1 VRVNRNAILLTAHG
15 YFAQTKEITHM
26 PPLRL
31 SDFWKVNCIEGKS
44 EKEKAKKSRYSN
56 LNLYMYRHSLTSP
69 LPDSSESTSVDP
81 GVSEDAKDAAGD
93 ELRVNL
99 TH

>member
-1 VRVNRNAILLTAHG
+1 
-15 YFAQTKEITHM
+15 M

-31 SDFWKVNCIEGKS
+31 SDFWKVICIEGKS
-44 EKEKAKKSRYSN
+44 EKEMAKKSRYSN
-56 LNLYMYRHSLTSP
+56 PNLYMYRHFLTSP

-81 GVSEDAKDAAGD
+81 AVSEGAKDAAGD
-93 ELRVNL
+93 ELRVNH